1 MSLAILRGKYKQ
13 LKVSTPL
20 GTYTGSGDSATVN
33 RFTYTITYPIPGI
46 PELAAGSIIRLGMTS
61 NINNDNDPLTCG
73 TIPPGITITNQT
85 VDNRWIVIEVK
96 TDTETNAPLVTY
108 TLTLARW
115 SFSKN
120 NYTNANYTIN
130 TDNEWDLQIW
140 PPMMSLVPGE
150 RVKPLLSQNN
160 LLYLEPD
167 V

>member
-1 MSLAILRGKYKQ
+1 M
-13 LKVSTPL
+13 
-20 GTYTGSGDSATVN
+20 
-33 RFTYTITYPIPGI
+33 
-46 PELAAGSIIRLGMTS
+46 
-61 NINNDNDPLTCG
+61 
-73 TIPPGITITNQT
+73 
-85 VDNRWIVIEVK
+85 K

-160 LLYLEPD
+160 LLYLNLTYKLKIVIYQLIMFFFLRKRQEYLLTILMNI
-167 V
+167 